1 MSEDCPYV
9 GRGGLKLRH
18 ALDRF
23 EVETEGVT
31 AADLGSHVGGF
42 VDCLLKAGARKVYS
56 VDTSYGTLAWELR
69 NDPRVVVMERQ
80 NALHVELPEKVALVT
95 VDVGWTPQRM
105 ILPHAVSLLA
115 GGGRAIS
122 LLKPQYESRP
132 EERERGVVKPDCV
145 DDVVRRTIDELAS
158 MGIEPEAVTESP
170 VVGDKR
176 TNREFFLL
184 LDPATS
190 V

>member
-1 MSEDCPYV
+1 MAFEDCPYA

-18 ALDRF
+18 ALEHF
-23 EVETEGVT
+23 EVEAECLT

-95 VDVGWTPQRM
+95 VDVGWTPQRKV
-105 ILPHAVSLLA
+105 LPHAMGLL
-115 GGGRAIS
+115 GEDGRAIS

-132 EERERGVVKPDCV
+132 EEREKGVVKPECV
-145 DDVVRRTIDELAS
+145 DEVVRRTLEELAS
-158 MGIEPEAVTESP
+158 MGLEPEAVTESP
-170 VVGDKR
+170 VVGDKH

-184 LDPATS
+184 I
-190 V
+190 